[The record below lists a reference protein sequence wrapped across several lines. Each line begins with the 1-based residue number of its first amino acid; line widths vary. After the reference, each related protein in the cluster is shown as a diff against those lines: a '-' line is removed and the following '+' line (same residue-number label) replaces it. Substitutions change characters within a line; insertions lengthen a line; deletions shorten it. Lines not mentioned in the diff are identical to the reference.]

1 MVITFFR
8 GKLVLVCKITRK
20 SEINFIGGDL
30 FAVDVGSVLTIEAGE
45 CKTYT
50 RSRNSPKIKRIFIL
64 CLNELIGF
72 TLPLARLSTIFLSIT
87 LIHLRFSDKPIS
99 FLSSDNQQPE
109 NQRQAKTKL
118 LTKLY
123 SSATIYRFIFSY

>member
-20 SEINFIGGDL
+20 SENNSIGGDL
-30 FAVDVGSVLTIEAGE
+30 FSVDIGSVLTIEAGE
-45 CKTYT
+45 CKT
-50 RSRNSPKIKRIFIL
+50 RSRNSPKIERIFIL